1 MAWIELHDTLPDHD
15 KVLQVADELKI
26 DKDLVVGKLVR
37 LWTWAINNREDGR
50 FKSRDADTIAE
61 VMRYKGKAQRL
72 LAALIN
78 ARLIDEV
85 DGGYVIHDWDERVG
99 MLMSKREASR
109 TQARERKR
117 RQRDREREL
126 ATVVTSK
133 KEESHASVTRD
144 ITGTSHASHAVT
156 VPKPNISTH
165 VDITPPTPS
174 KVKKPEFDLE
184 TALSSF
190 DPSVQQALRDWLAYK
205 AEKRQGYKPTG
216 LKSFIS
222 EARNKVQALGAKVVA
237 DSIRMSMA
245 ANYQGVVWDKAS
257 QQTGRSSKS
266 TYDPAWN
273 YPQNKYS
280 DYDLKDIALK
290 LDGTDFD

>member
-15 KVLQVADELKI
+15 KVLQVADELKM

-50 FKSRDADTIAE
+50 FKKRDADTISE
-61 VMRYKGKAQRL
+61 IMRFKGKTDRL
-72 LAALIN
+72 ISALVN
-78 ARLIDEV
+78 ARLIDKL
-85 DGGYVIHDWDERVG
+85 DDGYVIHDWDERVG

-126 ATVVTSK
+126 ATVVTNK

-156 VPKPNISTH
+156 VPKPNISTN

-184 TALSSF
+184 ARLKDFS
-190 DPSVQQALRDWLAYK
+190 PPMQGALRDWLSYK

-216 LKSFIS
+216 LKSFLS
-222 EARNKVQALGAKVVA
+222 EAENNVRKYGEATVVN
-237 DSIRMSMA
+237 SIRMSMA
-245 ANYQGVVWDKAS
+245 ANYQGVVWDKATQGKPQARS
-257 QQTGRSSKS
+257 NAQQASN
-266 TYDPAWN
+266 WN
-273 YPQNKYS
+273 YTQH
-280 DYDLKDIALK
+280 DYTEA
-290 LDGTDFD
+290 DFRSILVPLGNDCS